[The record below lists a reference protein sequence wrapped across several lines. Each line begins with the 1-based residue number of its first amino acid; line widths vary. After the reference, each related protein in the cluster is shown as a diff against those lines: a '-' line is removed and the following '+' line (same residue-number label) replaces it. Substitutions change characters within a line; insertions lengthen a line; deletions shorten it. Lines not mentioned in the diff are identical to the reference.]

1 MKKKFQFFLFSL
13 IILISLVFYNSYFK
27 SPTDQRSNDLTE
39 KDETKPVVGKNNV
52 IKNLK
57 YDVKFDD
64 NSKYSISSKISEIT
78 NTNDNEIVIMK
89 DVTAEFNDGKN
100 PTIYITS
107 DTATFNNSSFN
118 TSFETN
124 VRVEYMENVIT
135 SDNLD
140 LNFKKNN
147 VYIYNNVLYEG
158 LTGLMKTDNIL
169 INLFTKDAEIF
180 MNSPA
185 KKVEISSK

>member
-13 IILISLVFYNSYFK
+13 IILISLVFYNTYFK
-27 SPTDQRSNDLTE
+27 SPTDQKFNDLTE
-39 KDETKPVVGKNNV
+39 KDETKPVGKNNV

-78 NTNDNEIVIMK
+78 NTNDNEIVLMN
-89 DVTAEFNDGKN
+89 DVTAKFNDGKN

-124 VRVEYMENVIT
+124 VRVEYIENVIT

-140 LNFKKNN
+140 LDFKKNN

-158 LTGLMKTDNIL
+158 LKGLMKTDNIL

-180 MNSPA
+180 MSSPA

>member
-89 DVTAEFNDGKN
+89 DVAAEFNDGKN

>member
-64 NSKYSISSKISEIT
+64 NSKYKIGRYLYPYFEQ
-78 NTNDNEIVIMK
+78 DGDDEKGAPHDMK
-89 DVTAEFNDGKN
+89 IRLYFTPVDKSVHAQLFN
-100 PTIYITS
+100 
-107 DTATFNNSSFN
+107 
-118 TSFETN
+118 
-124 VRVEYMENVIT
+124 
-135 SDNLD
+135 L
-140 LNFKKNN
+140 
-147 VYIYNNVLYEG
+147 
-158 LTGLMKTDNIL
+158 
-169 INLFTKDAEIF
+169 
-180 MNSPA
+180 
-185 KKVEISSK
+185 

>member
-13 IILISLVFYNSYFK
+13 IILISLVFYNTYFK
-27 SPTDQRSNDLTE
+27 SPTDQKFNDLTE
-39 KDETKPVVGKNNV
+39 KDETKPVGENNV

-78 NTNDNEIVIMK
+78 NTNDNEIVLMN
-89 DVTAEFNDGKN
+89 DVTAKFNDGKN

-107 DTATFNNSSFN
+107 DTATFNNSTFN
-118 TSFETN
+118 TTFETN
-124 VRVEYMENVIT
+124 VRVEYIENVIK

-140 LNFKKNN
+140 LDFKKNN

-158 LTGLMKTDNIL
+158 LKGLMKTDNIL

-180 MNSPA
+180 MSSPA

>member
-1 MKKKFQFFLFSL
+1 MKKKFQFFLFLL
-13 IILISLVFYNSYFK
+13 ILLISLVFYNTYFK
-27 SPTDQRSNDLTE
+27 SPTVQKFNDLTE
-39 KDETKPVVGKNNV
+39 KDETKPVGENNV

-78 NTNDNEIVIMK
+78 NTNDNEIVLMN
-89 DVTAEFNDGKN
+89 DVTAKFNDGKN

-107 DTATFNNSSFN
+107 DTATFNNSTFN
-118 TSFETN
+118 TTFETN
-124 VRVEYMENVIT
+124 VRVEYIENVIT

-140 LNFKKNN
+140 LDFKKNN

-158 LTGLMKTDNIL
+158 LKGLMKTDNIL

-180 MNSPA
+180 MSSPA

>member
-13 IILISLVFYNSYFK
+13 IILISLVFYNTYFK
-27 SPTDQRSNDLTE
+27 SPTDQKFNDLTE
-39 KDETKPVVGKNNV
+39 KDETKPVGENNV

-78 NTNDNEIVIMK
+78 NTKDNEIVLMN
-89 DVTAEFNDGKN
+89 DVTAKFNDGKN

-107 DTATFNNSSFN
+107 DTATFNNSTFN
-118 TSFETN
+118 TTFETN
-124 VRVEYMENVIT
+124 VRVEYIENVIT

-140 LNFKKNN
+140 LDFKKNN

-180 MNSPA
+180 MSSPA